1 MKVINADELKERN
14 GKDGKPVYVAHEGDV
29 YDVSE
34 SKLWKGGT
42 HMLRHHAGADL
53 TAEIK
58 AAPHGPEVLQ
68 RYKKVAQFRNEGV
81 PERTLPAPLSRLIRR
96 YPFLRRHP
104 HPMTVHFPIV
114 FMVSAPI
121 FAIIYLFTGMES
133 FESTALNCLGAGL
146 IFTPLVIATGY
157 YTWWLN
163 YWAQPM
169 RPVIIKQRCSLL
181 VLVIAIITLTWRLTT
196 PDILTLFRAAS
207 MIYLFLLF
215 SLFVLV
221 AVIGWF
227 GATLTF
233 PLDKE

>member
-1 MKVINADELKERN
+1 MKIITADELKELN
-14 GKDGKPVYVAHEGDV
+14 GKEGKPVYIAHEGDV

-34 SKLWKGGT
+34 SKLWKGGI

-53 TAEIK
+53 TNDVK
-58 AAPHGPEVLQ
+58 AAPHSPEVLQ
-68 RYKKVAQFRNEGV
+68 RYKKVAELYKEAT
-81 PERTLPAPLSRLIRR
+81 PERRLPPLLSGLLKR

-114 FMVSAPI
+114 FMVSAPL
-121 FAIIYLFTGMES
+121 FAFIYLVTGVES

-146 IFTPLVIATGY
+146 LFAPLVVATGY

-163 YWAQPM
+163 YWARPM
-169 RPVIIKQRCSLL
+169 RPVTVKKRCSLL
-181 VLVIAIITLTWRLTT
+181 LLITGIIAFSWRITT
-196 PDILTLFRAAS
+196 PDILSRFRTAS
-207 MIYLFLLF
+207 IVYLFLLC
-215 SLFVLV
+215 SLFALV